1 MKNIPLD
8 DTVLNNSCEMIIDAR
23 NAFSEIDESIYLD
36 SIHSNEFSNQI
47 MAGKIYEKLKPF
59 VIAKSTLES

>member
-1 MKNIPLD
+1 
-8 DTVLNNSCEMIIDAR
+8 MIIDAR